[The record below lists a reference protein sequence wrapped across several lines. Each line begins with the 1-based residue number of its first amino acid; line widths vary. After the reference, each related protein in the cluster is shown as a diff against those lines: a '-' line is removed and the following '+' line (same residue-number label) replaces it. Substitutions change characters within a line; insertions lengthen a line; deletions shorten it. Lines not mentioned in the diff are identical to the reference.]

1 MSRSTD
7 VALALAL
14 AIASLGGVLLFP
26 RALEPGRSEENG
38 IALNLLV
45 DRGDGAKANDWYTGT
60 ATLRS
65 RLSGG
70 SLRLESHDSGLQIFS
85 RPLALFAGECYAVV
99 VHGREI
105 AGTSQLVVSDE
116 EVRTALSGMRLTP
129 SADRADWKVVVD
141 SGRLRRVTVVL
152 LGQEDNVLE
161 LDRVALQRVGGPGPC
176 G

>member
-116 EVRTALSGMRLTP
+116 EVANVAPVRTASAPVPLSEP
-129 SADRADWKVVVD
+129 END
-141 SGRLRRVTVVL
+141 SVPALTVV
-152 LGQEDNVLE
+152 
-161 LDRVALQRVGGPGPC
+161 GPL
-176 G
+176 